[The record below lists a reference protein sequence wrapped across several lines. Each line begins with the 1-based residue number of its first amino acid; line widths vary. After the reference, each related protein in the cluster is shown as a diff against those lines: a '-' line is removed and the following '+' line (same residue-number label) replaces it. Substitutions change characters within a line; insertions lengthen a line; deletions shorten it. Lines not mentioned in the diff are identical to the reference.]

1 MKPTIIRNKTIFQ
14 ASNII
19 RSKLLCSHL
28 SKDLQNKYNK
38 RSIRVTEGD
47 MVKVLR
53 GEYKGVSGKITKVS
67 VEKNGAAVEGIKK
80 EKLKGGNIDV
90 FINTSNLLVTELNTE
105 DSWRQ
110 NKLSGKSPK
119 PQKEARQEKP
129 AESKP
134 QKEAKQEKPESK
146 PKAKESKESKPTKS
160 AKKEDKK

>member
-14 ASNII
+14 ASNIT

-47 MVKVLR
+47 TVKVLR

-80 EKLKGGNIDV
+80 EKLKGGNVDI
-90 FINTSNLLVTELNTE
+90 FINASNLLVTELNTE
-105 DSWRQ
+105 DTWRQ
-110 NKLSGKSPK
+110 NKLGGKSPK
-119 PQKEARQEKP
+119 PQKEAKQEKP
-129 AESKP
+129 TETKP
-134 QKEAKQEKPESK
+134 QKEAKQEKPEIK
-146 PKAKESKESKPTKS
+146 PKTKESKESKPAKS
-160 AKKEDKK
+160 TKKEDKK